1 MASSEKRKEEKE
13 KKKSKAKPRNAE
25 TRKKAKPSPKKP
37 KKNNKKTAIQNGTVS
52 ESKNEVVVTPVSSS
66 INDSQQDSGT
76 EQDSRSQE
84 QEAANEKKKKT
95 NKNGKKIERDDDDN
109 EDSKVCSFPM
119 GRIKRIFKTQS
130 SDFAIT
136 GEAVFL
142 VNKATDKFLEQF
154 CEDAYQC
161 CAKDRKKSLAYKHL
175 AAVVSEQ
182 SKYDFLL
189 DYVPEKIKAE
199 DALAQREL
207 AEGGEG

>member
-1 MASSEKRKEEKE
+1 MASSKKRKEEK
-13 KKKSKAKPRNAE
+13 AKLKNAE

-37 KKNNKKTAIQNGTVS
+37 KKSNKKTAIQNGTVS
-52 ESKNEVVVTPVSSS
+52 ESKDEVVVTPASSS
-66 INDSQQDSGT
+66 INDSQQDSET
-76 EQDSRSQE
+76 ELEGRSQE
-84 QEAANEKKKKT
+84 QEATNEKKKKP
-95 NKNGKKIERDDDDN
+95 NRNVKKIERDDDD
-109 EDSKVCSFPM
+109 EVSKVCNFPM

-130 SDFAIT
+130 SDIGIT

-154 CEDAYQC
+154 CEDAYEC

-175 AAVVSEQ
+175 AAVSEQ
-182 SKYDFLL
+182 SKYDFLS
-189 DYVPEKIKAE
+189 DYVPEKLKAE

>member
-1 MASSEKRKEEKE
+1 MASSKKRKEEK
-13 KKKSKAKPRNAE
+13 AKLKNAE
-25 TRKKAKPSPKKP
+25 TRMKAKPSPKKP
-37 KKNNKKTAIQNGTVS
+37 KKSNKKTAIQNGTVS
-52 ESKNEVVVTPVSSS
+52 ESKDEVVVTPASSS
-66 INDSQQDSGT
+66 INDSQQDSET
-76 EQDSRSQE
+76 ELEGRSQE
-84 QEAANEKKKKT
+84 QEATNEKKKKP
-95 NKNGKKIERDDDDN
+95 NKNGKKIERDDDD
-109 EDSKVCSFPM
+109 EVSKVCNFPM

-130 SDFAIT
+130 SDIGIT

-154 CEDAYQC
+154 CEDAYEC

-182 SKYDFLL
+182 SKYDFLS

>member
-1 MASSEKRKEEKE
+1 MASSKKRKEEK
-13 KKKSKAKPRNAE
+13 AKLKNAE

-37 KKNNKKTAIQNGTVS
+37 KKSNKKTAIQNGTVS
-52 ESKNEVVVTPVSSS
+52 ESKDEVVVTPASSS
-66 INDSQQDSGT
+66 INDSQQDSET
-76 EQDSRSQE
+76 EQEGRSQE
-84 QEAANEKKKKT
+84 QEATNEKKKKP
-95 NKNGKKIERDDDDN
+95 NENGKKLERDDDD
-109 EDSKVCSFPM
+109 EVSKVCNFPM

-130 SDFAIT
+130 SDIGIT

-154 CEDAYQC
+154 CEDAYEC

-182 SKYDFLL
+182 SKYDFLS